1 MSYQTLVYLRTYFV
15 ASAAVAVVFVSSVDF
30 VGGRI
35 GATITLSQL
44 ATMQSVE
51 HDKIV
56 MPFDLRY
63 WAPLKLPRIAI
74 EKPDVIYISSSRAGA
89 ARAQMFEPYTFYN
102 MSFTAWTLDQV
113 FDIFDRATRESA
125 ARMVIVEL
133 DYFMFTDTWEGANL
147 KNNMIFDRPMRY
159 LVTSAVDMLRSAARH
174 PALLS
179 YARAPDGPFIG
190 TQAILIKEGFRF
202 DGSYVYSEGHTK
214 DSAEHHINAEALVQ
228 AMPGGSAIS
237 TKQMQVLHKLAAL
250 AQERRVTLVGVQL
263 PFFKEGID
271 YLDSNQSYYPYS
283 GVWREF
289 ESAPTREKFRDMG
302 IHFFDLARD
311 QLNSKR
317 ENFFDAYHPSNL
329 GMLRLM
335 QSLLRLSEFR
345 NLFPSVDPQNI
356 DKQIADATAVHS
368 E

>member
-1 MSYQTLVYLRTYFV
+1 MSYQTLVYLRTFFV
-15 ASAAVAVVFVSSVDF
+15 ASVSVALVFIAGVDF

-35 GATITLSQL
+35 GATITLGQL
-44 ATMQSVE
+44 AKMQSVE
-51 HDKIV
+51 RDKIV

-63 WAPLKLPRIAI
+63 WAALKLPRIAI

-102 MSFTAWTLDQV
+102 MSFTAWTLDQL
-113 FDIFDRATRESA
+113 FDIFDRATRENA
-125 ARMVIVEL
+125 AQIAIVEL
-133 DYFMFTDTWEGANL
+133 DYFMFTDTWEGANI

-179 YARAPDGPFIG
+179 YARAPDAPFIG
-190 TQAILIKEGFRF
+190 TQAILIQEGFRF
-202 DGSYVYSEGHTK
+202 DGSYVYSAGHTK
-214 DSAEHHINAEALVQ
+214 DSAEHHINAQALVQ
-228 AMPGGSAIS
+228 AMPGGSTIS
-237 TKQMQVLHKLAAL
+237 TKQMRVLHKLAAL
-250 AQERRVTLVGVQL
+250 ARERRVTLVGVQL
-263 PFFKEGID
+263 PFFREGVD

-283 GVWREF
+283 GIWREF
-289 ESAPTREKFRDMG
+289 ESASTRDMFQKMG

-311 QLNSKR
+311 QLNSKK

-329 GMLRLM
+329 GMLRSM
-335 QSLLRLSEFR
+335 QSLLHLAEFR
-345 NLFPSVDPQNI
+345 SLFPSVDPQNI